1 MKTAHFIRTGFD
13 STCEE
18 ANSRKLAIG
27 GRSGIG
33 ARIEKTAQRV
43 EALVNSELKS

>member
-13 STCEE
+13 FTREV

-27 GRSGIG
+27 GRRRLG
-33 ARIEKTAQRV
+33 ACIEKTAQRV
-43 EALVNSELKS
+43 EALVNAELTC

>member
-13 STCEE
+13 STREV

-27 GRSGIG
+27 ARKGIG
-33 ARIEKTAQRV
+33 ARIEKSAQRV
-43 EALVNSELKS
+43 EAVVDSDLTD

>member
-1 MKTAHFIRTGFD
+1 MKTAHLIRTGFD
-13 STCEE
+13 STREV

-27 GRSGIG
+27 DRTGIG

-43 EALVNSELKS
+43 EALVYPELTD